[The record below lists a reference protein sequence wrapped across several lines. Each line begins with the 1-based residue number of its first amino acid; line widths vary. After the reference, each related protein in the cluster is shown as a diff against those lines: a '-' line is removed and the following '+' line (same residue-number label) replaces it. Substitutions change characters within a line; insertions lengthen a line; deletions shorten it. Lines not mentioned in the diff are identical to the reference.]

1 MTEPATKRA
10 AAPPPSLK
18 DAAWLQ
24 QAETKRVFAALAAP
38 GIETRAVGGAVRD
51 TLLGLKV
58 AEVDLATT
66 ALPEKVI
73 ALARGAD
80 LKAVPTGIEHG
91 TVTVVANGV
100 PFEVTT
106 LRRDVETFGR
116 HAVVAFTQDWQ
127 EDARRRDFT
136 LNALYAGSDG
146 ELFDPLGGY
155 GDLAAGRVRFIGD
168 AEARIKEDYLRIL
181 RFFRFNAYYGK
192 GPLDAAGLA
201 ACVRLRAGLDQLSA
215 ERVAGELRKLL
226 VAPQAT
232 RAVEALFDYGLLT
245 QLLGGV
251 PRLVRFERLVAAEEA
266 LGLAPDAALRLAAL
280 AVFVKEDAERL
291 AARLRLSNNEL
302 AVLLLGAEDHV
313 GRRASRRGGGQAG
326 ALPARALQLR
336 GACAARLGGRRRCAR
351 RSDLA
356 AGAATCRP
364 LGRAGVP
371 LARARRHGA
380 RRGAG
385 AGHRRD
391 PAPGR
396 GRMGRRRLYRLAR
409 TTACQGERDR
419 RLTLNDRR
427 AARSAPWPPRARA
440 AFLHG

>member
-1 MTEPATKRA
+1 MTEQAAKRA
-10 AAPPPSLK
+10 ATPPPSLK

-24 QAETKRVFAALAAP
+24 QSETKRVFAALAAP
-38 GIETRAVGGAVRD
+38 GIETRAVGGAVRN
-51 TLLGLKV
+51 TLLGLPV
-58 AEVDLATT
+58 TEVDLATT

-91 TVTVVANGV
+91 TVTLVANGV

-116 HAVVAFTQDWQ
+116 HATVAFTQDWA

-155 GDLAAGRVRFIGD
+155 ADLVAGRVRFIGD

-181 RFFRFNAYYGK
+181 RFFRFHAYYGK
-192 GPLDAAGLA
+192 GPLDPEGLA
-201 ACVRLRAGLDQLSA
+201 ACVRLRDGLDQLSA

-226 VAPQAT
+226 VAPQAV

-251 PRLVRFERLVAAEEA
+251 PRLMRFERLVAAEQA
-266 LGLAPDAALRLAAL
+266 LWLAPDAALRLAAL
-280 AVFVKEDAERL
+280 AVFVQEDAERL

-302 AVLLLGAEDHV
+302 AVLALGVEDHAAAELPDEEAAKRALYQLGPCRFEASVLLASADAGIPPDDQNWRQALRLADRWQVPELPLRGPDIMALGAKGPAV
-313 GRRASRRGGGQAG
+313 GEILRQVEAEWVGGGFAASREE
-326 ALPARALQLR
+326 L
-336 GACAARLGGRRRCAR
+336 
-351 RSDLA
+351 
-356 AGAATCRP
+356 
-364 LGRAGVP
+364 
-371 LARARRHGA
+371 LARAYELSRKL
-380 RRGAG
+380 
-385 AGHRRD
+385 
-391 PAPGR
+391 PKPGR
-396 GRMGRRRLYRLAR
+396 
-409 TTACQGERDR
+409 
-419 RLTLNDRR
+419 
-427 AARSAPWPPRARA
+427 
-440 AFLHG
+440 

>member
-1 MTEPATKRA
+1 MTEPAAKRA

-24 QAETKRVFAALAAP
+24 QAETKRVFAALATP
-38 GIETRAVGGAVRD
+38 GTETRAVGGAVRD

-192 GPLDAAGLA
+192 GPLDVAGLA

-226 VAPQAT
+226 VAPQAI

-245 QLLGGV
+245 QLLGGA
-251 PRLVRFERLVAAEEA
+251 PRLMRFERVVAAEEA

-313 GRRASRRGGGQAG
+313 AAELPDEAAAKRALYRLGPCSFEAHVLLASADAGLAPDDQTWRQALRLADRWDVPEFPLRGPDIMALGEVQGPAIGEILRQVEAEWVAGGFTASRET
-326 ALPARALQLR
+326 L
-336 GACAARLGGRRRCAR
+336 
-351 RSDLA
+351 
-356 AGAATCRP
+356 
-364 LGRAGVP
+364 
-371 LARARRHGA
+371 LARAAELSRKL
-380 RRGAG
+380 
-385 AGHRRD
+385 
-391 PAPGR
+391 PK
-396 GRMGRRRLYRLAR
+396 
-409 TTACQGERDR
+409 QDR
-419 RLTLNDRR
+419 
-427 AARSAPWPPRARA
+427 
-440 AFLHG
+440 